1 MVNLAGT
8 CLLATALFAADAPS
22 PAPVNPQA
30 ELLKLLGPLV
40 LMFVIFYL
48 LLIRPQQKKQ
58 KQHQAMLAALRPKD
72 RVVTNGGLVG
82 EVIAL
87 KDKTVT
93 LRCGESKLEL
103 LKSAIADVL
112 ERSAPPPAEAKPQ
125 S

>member
-1 MVNLAGT
+1 MADLAST

-30 ELLKLLGPLV
+30 ELLKLAGPLI

-58 KQHQAMLAALRPKD
+58 KQHQAMLATLRPRD

-87 KDKTVT
+87 KDKSVT
-93 LRCGESKLEL
+93 LRCGESKLEV
-103 LKSAIADVL
+103 LKSAIADVVD
-112 ERSAPPPAEAKPQ
+112 RAAPPPEAKPQ